1 MKSVQFDLTL
11 VLLNFQVRLA
21 LERKIV
27 TNFMQIRLFYV
38 VVVLFVCFFVF
49 CFLKKQGFVKMH
61 NRVETCRVVAATYWQ
76 FLFLYQARCFQNQNL

>member
-27 TNFMQIRLFYV
+27 TNFMQIRLFMLL
-38 VVVLFVCFFVF
+38 LFCLFAFLFFVF
-49 CFLKKQGFVKMH
+49 
-61 NRVETCRVVAATYWQ
+61 
-76 FLFLYQARCFQNQNL
+76 